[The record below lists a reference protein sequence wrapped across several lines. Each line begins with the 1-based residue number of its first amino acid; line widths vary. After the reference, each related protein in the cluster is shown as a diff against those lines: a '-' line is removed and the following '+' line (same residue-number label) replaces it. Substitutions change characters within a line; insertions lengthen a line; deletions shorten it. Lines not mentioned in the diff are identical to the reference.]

1 MTSAKEELALMAY
14 YGITSEQK
22 VVYHYKQHRYQK
34 IEDAINFARLDSS
47 GSNYSL
53 ESTDCKPGE

>member
-1 MTSAKEELALMAY
+1 MISAKEELALMAY

-47 GSNYSL
+47 KSNYSL
-53 ESTDCKPGE
+53 ESSNCKQSE